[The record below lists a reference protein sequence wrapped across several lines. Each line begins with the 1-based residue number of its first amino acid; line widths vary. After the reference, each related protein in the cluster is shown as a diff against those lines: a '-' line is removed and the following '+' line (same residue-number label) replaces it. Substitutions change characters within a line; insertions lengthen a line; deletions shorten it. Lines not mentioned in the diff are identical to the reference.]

1 MKNMRKEIIGIMVP
15 IAIQSLIAFVATQID
30 SLMLGK
36 LDPNGLT
43 ACNYANQVFFIMSG
57 VVSGVAAGANILSS
71 QYYGRGETQKINTVL
86 SYALLI
92 GPGFALLITLAC
104 QLFPATVVGIWAKD
118 PGLVASGVRYL
129 RIASLYF
136 VAYAI
141 STVINQTLRSLHNT
155 KDAMK
160 FSFVAFVIN
169 AFLNWCL
176 IFGNLGMP
184 RMEYEGAAL
193 ATVIARLVECALV
206 VLNLRFNIRELQFRF
221 TNFLKLK
228 FDQFGTFIKTSIPV
242 SASEFLWTFGDSMVL
257 SFVAGLSLDKQFAYS
272 TYNLFGQVCFVFM
285 GGAISA
291 ASILTG
297 NAIGNGDEL
306 DPLFKSLK
314 KFGLAI
320 SAFNV
325 CAIFSV
331 SFLVPLLYEITPE
344 YNAVVRSV
352 FWAGMIIEAF
362 RARMCMDLSGI
373 LRGSGDVKFCF
384 LNDVLF
390 IWLWTVPI
398 SWFVLYKTNLP
409 FWVCFL
415 FIKSDQ
421 IIKYFTSEWRI
432 KYLMK
437 RGIKPIIDE

>member
-1 MKNMRKEIIGIMVP
+1 MRNKIIKIMIP

-30 SLMLGK
+30 SLMLGG

-57 VVSGVAAGANILSS
+57 VVSGVAAGANILAS
-71 QYYGRGETQKINTVL
+71 QYYGRGETDKINTVM

-92 GPGFALLITLAC
+92 GPGFALVITLAC
-104 QLFPATVVGIWAKD
+104 QLFPAAVVSIWAKD
-118 PGLVASGVRYL
+118 PSLVAAGVRYL

-141 STVINQTLRSLHNT
+141 STVINQTLRSIHNT
-155 KDAMK
+155 KDAMI
-160 FSFVAFVIN
+160 FSFVAFVVN
-169 AFLNWCL
+169 AFLNWCF
-176 IFGNLGMP
+176 IFGNLGFP

-193 ATVIARLVECALV
+193 ATVIARIVECALV
-206 VLNLRFNIRELQFRF
+206 ILNLRFRIKELCFRF
-221 TNFLKLK
+221 GSFLKLK

-242 SASEFLWTFGDSMVL
+242 SASEFLWTFGDSIVL
-257 SFVAGLSLDKQFAYS
+257 SLVAGLSLDKQFAYS
-272 TYNLFGQVCFVFM
+272 TYSLFGQVCFVFM

-297 NAIGNGDEL
+297 NAIGNGDPLE
-306 DPLFKSLK
+306 PLFKSLK
-314 KFGLAI
+314 KLGLGI

-325 CAIFSV
+325 VAIFSV
-331 SFLVPLLYEITPE
+331 SFLVPVFYDITPE

-373 LRGSGDVKFCF
+373 LRGSGDVRFCF

-390 IWLWTVPI
+390 VWLWTVPI

-437 RGIKPIIDE
+437 KGIKPVID